1 MILLNEKESSNFNSL
16 QQQSY
21 ESYNQN
27 RVFQLFQCLEKTTSM
42 AEYHPIIQYLVALP
56 RYSKQ
61 AYSFNDFWVQIEELI
76 TNMHSNVTIQKNIK
90 DTFRVPYAQWI
101 LSLIS
106 FVISYFKLERSNLNV
121 YCTEPSIV
129 ESQNMC
135 ILDANHIVEIS
146 FTTKHIPPV
155 PNLIQQLFHFG
166 LIGTGVDIGFMYN
179 DVDWKCHI
187 LMEVKAPE
195 QPLIINSQKIHQPS
209 EQTEKKTILI
219 VDDDQYN
226 TQTLEVLFHSDG
238 FRTISASQGQQA
250 LRLID
255 SVDLIDII
263 ILDLRMPIL
272 DGFGVLQKIK
282 KCPMQNQFPL
292 LFYQPILHPMYLNNF
307 DNLMLM
313 PSLKN
318 HLIWTTSLAM

>member
-1 MILLNEKESSNFNSL
+1 
-16 QQQSY
+16 
-21 ESYNQN
+21 
-27 RVFQLFQCLEKTTSM
+27 
-42 AEYHPIIQYLVALP
+42 
-56 RYSKQ
+56 
-61 AYSFNDFWVQIEELI
+61 
-76 TNMHSNVTIQKNIK
+76 
-90 DTFRVPYAQWI
+90 
-101 LSLIS
+101 
-106 FVISYFKLERSNLNV
+106 
-121 YCTEPSIV
+121 
-129 ESQNMC
+129 
-135 ILDANHIVEIS
+135 
-146 FTTKHIPPV
+146 
-155 PNLIQQLFHFG
+155 
-166 LIGTGVDIGFMYN
+166 MYN

-282 KCPMQNQFPL
+282 KMPHAKSIPIVILSANITPNVSEQLRQFNVDAIIEKPFDMDDLIGHVNQ
-292 LFYQPILHPMYLNNF
+292 II
-307 DNLMLM
+307 
-313 PSLKN
+313 SV
-318 HLIWTTSLAM
+318 TTHSG